1 MLIIRSYT
9 ELHKGPQAKT
19 ESGTCSV
26 RGFTPRCSLREDSIS
41 NSLQYK
47 LTYEV
52 VLVTLLSLS
61 INDAHMYP
69 VYAYCTV
76 LIIVGCDCSVKLL
89 NYL

>member
-9 ELHKGPQAKT
+9 ELHKGPQAEA

-26 RGFTPRCSLREDSIS
+26 RGFTPRWSLREDSIS

-76 LIIVGCDCSVKLL
+76 LIIVTHTHTLP
-89 NYL
+89 